1 MPTPEA
7 HRLSVD
13 VGNALDGIDRVRRS
27 AEDVRR
33 HGVGQLR
40 LGVTP
45 MLYDA
50 VLHNLLRSFLR
61 DHSQRVL
68 TMETGLTEM
77 MVDWLLRDQVEL
89 AFASMLENHT
99 GIEAIPLIQTH
110 SVMLMPPGHP
120 LAAQCSIRV
129 RSEAP
134 RVGQECV
141 SPGRSRW

>member
-50 VLHNLLRSFLR
+50 VLHNPLRSFLR
-61 DHSQRVL
+61 DHSQLVL
-68 TMETGLTEM
+68 PMETGLTEL
-77 MVDWLLRDQVEL
+77 MVALLLRDQGEN
-89 AFASMLENHT
+89 AFASLMEHNPCLQ
-99 GIEAIPLIQTH
+99 ASPPIQ
-110 SVMLMPPGHP
+110 
-120 LAAQCSIRV
+120 
-129 RSEAP
+129 
-134 RVGQECV
+134 
-141 SPGRSRW
+141 